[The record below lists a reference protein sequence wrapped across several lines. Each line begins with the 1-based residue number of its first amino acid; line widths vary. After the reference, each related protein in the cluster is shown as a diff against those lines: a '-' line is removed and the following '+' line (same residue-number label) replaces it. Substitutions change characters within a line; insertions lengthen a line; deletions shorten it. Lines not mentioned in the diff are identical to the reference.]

1 MPRIISASSSESSP
15 SAYASPP
22 GSDPSSSSAVRPR
35 KEEECMSSWVT
46 TLTLSPVTRAFFCED
61 LSSEEEKDRAVG
73 EVGVKGPDAMEGL
86 EGSDGLTGNGMNE
99 DPESALPLC
108 R

>member
-1 MPRIISASSSESSP
+1 MPRIISASSSDSSP

-22 GSDPSSSSAVRPR
+22 GSDPSSSSAVRP
-35 KEEECMSSWVT
+35 KNDDSISSWVT
-46 TLTLSPVTRAFFCED
+46 TLTLFPVTRAFFCED
-61 LSSEEEKDRAVG
+61 LSEEEKDAVG
-73 EVGVKGPDAMEGL
+73 EVGVKGPDGLEGL
-86 EGSDGLTGNGMNE
+86 EGSDGLTGNGMDE